1 MKGLEVYI
9 SKHGRHFTER
19 LAIAAID
26 SRWSSSEIERSSE
39 AMVYYNVSEATLGDI
54 VFLVN
59 KYKKNN
65 CRATKKKCLRYALD
79 IVGNYNTNG
88 FAFNLFSLMN
98 SSIDL
103 KEYV

>member
-1 MKGLEVYI
+1 MKGLKVYI

-19 LAIAAID
+19 LTIAAID
-26 SRWSSSEIERSSE
+26 NRWSPSEIERSSE

-59 KYKKNN
+59 KYKKNH

-79 IVGNYNTNG
+79 IIGDCSSNDY
-88 FAFNLFSLMN
+88 AFTLFTLMN